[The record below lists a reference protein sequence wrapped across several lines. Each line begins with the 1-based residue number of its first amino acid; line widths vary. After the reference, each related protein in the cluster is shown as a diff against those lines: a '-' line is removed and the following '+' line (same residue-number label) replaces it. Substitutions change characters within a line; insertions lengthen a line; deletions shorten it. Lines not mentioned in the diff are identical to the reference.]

1 MPIKRYKPLIDKLF
15 YILASVTLAVVVIPT
30 VICGISAPKTLFIML
45 PILLFVAYFFISPL
59 FAYVEL
65 RESSLFIKYGFII
78 KREIPYE
85 VIRKIEKERRII
97 STSILSIK
105 NALDHVN
112 VKYNR
117 FDVTTLSLQDS
128 DEFLNALNERCS
140 GRLF

>member
-1 MPIKRYKPLIDKLF
+1 MQTKRYKPLIDKLF

-30 VICGISAPKTLFIML
+30 VICGISAPKTLFILL
-45 PILLFVAYFFISPL
+45 PILLFAAYFLISPL

-78 KREIPYE
+78 KREITYE
-85 VIRKIEKERRII
+85 AIRKIEKERQII

-117 FDVTTLSLQDS
+117 FDVTTLSLRDS

>member
-1 MPIKRYKPLIDKLF
+1 MQTKRYKPLIDKLF

-30 VICGISAPKTLFIML
+30 VICGISEPETLFIML

-85 VIRKIEKERRII
+85 AIRKIEKERRII

-128 DEFLNALNERCS
+128 DEFLNALNERCA